1 MPEQNDKIT
10 WRKFAKDLYLMFCSK
25 DGQLSIRR
33 VLAVVF
39 AGALVHMGILHIT
52 TCKEVQEAF
61 IWAFV
66 SLIVALLGLTTWQ
79 NLKDNFPNNNNNG
92 QGV

>member
-1 MPEQNDKIT
+1 MPDQNDKIT

>member
-1 MPEQNDKIT
+1 
-10 WRKFAKDLYLMFCSK
+10 MFCSK